1 MPKRS
6 KGLRKEIRENW
17 VLYLMAAP
25 AVVALFIFSYLP
37 MAGLV
42 MAFQKPKHRQGYFQ
56 KPLRRI

>member
-42 MAFQKPKHRQGYFQ
+42 MAFQNLNIAKGIFQ